1 MFNFTTQTVYNYLS
15 TTGANQNVWIP
26 EDQDAKPEVRIGNTR
41 FNVEDILDVQVKMP
55 TAENLASVTFDM
67 SKVVIAQGSD
77 VNELTARVVLYVG
90 LSMNSQDSFYA
101 NDLVYKGKPLFVE
114 FPVKKGD
121 DAAAIATKAAAIA
134 KKYFLFT
141 AQEKIL
147 NVTAESGNLTFKGV
161 NGYQQIKKAVL
172 QVFDPE
178 AKSIDCCANQGD
190 YIDKVTGVPVMYEV
204 NTEEPVNDGDP
215 AVGDVVSLHKV
226 YDGAN
231 GTSLAQDGSEVE
243 ILPGLEAFG
252 DYNWIIHNLRLPTL
266 ANTNFWAPTKEE
278 MPAPGATYVQV
289 IIRMC
294 KERDGI
300 VGEIVGAR
308 AKSVTTHVLYVNS
321 ACWSDFQTHVLNV
334 IAPNSSWL
342 HDADD
347 KLQTP
352 FGEDDASTSGSGGN

>member
-15 TTGANQNVWIP
+15 DTENDSKRNLWIV
-26 EDQDAKPEVRIGNTR
+26 DNNNDKPKVRIGNTR
-41 FNVEDILDVQVKMP
+41 FDAEDVLDVQIKMP

-67 SKVVIAQGSD
+67 NAVVIAQDSD

-114 FPVKKGD
+114 FPVKKGEN
-121 DAAAIATKAAAIA
+121 ATAIAAKAAAIA

-147 NVTAESGNLTFKGV
+147 DVVADNGNLTFKGV

-190 YIDKVTGVPVMYEV
+190 YIDKVTGVPVMYEI
-204 NTEEPVNDGDP
+204 NAEEPVNDGDP

-231 GTSLAQDGSEVE
+231 GTSLA
-243 ILPGLEAFG
+243 
-252 DYNWIIHNLRLPTL
+252 
-266 ANTNFWAPTKEE
+266 
-278 MPAPGATYVQV
+278 
-289 IIRMC
+289 
-294 KERDGI
+294 
-300 VGEIVGAR
+300 
-308 AKSVTTHVLYVNS
+308 
-321 ACWSDFQTHVLNV
+321 
-334 IAPNSSWL
+334 
-342 HDADD
+342 
-347 KLQTP
+347 
-352 FGEDDASTSGSGGN
+352 

>member
-15 TTGANQNVWIP
+15 DTENDSKRNLWIV
-26 EDQDAKPEVRIGNTR
+26 DNNNDKPKVRIGNTR
-41 FNVEDILDVQVKMP
+41 FDAEDVLDVQIKMP

-67 SKVVIAQGSD
+67 NAVVIAQDSD

-114 FPVKKGD
+114 FPVKKGEN
-121 DAAAIATKAAAIA
+121 ATAIAAKAAAIA

-147 NVTAESGNLTFKGV
+147 DVVADNGNLTFKGV

-190 YIDKVTGVPVMYEV
+190 YIDKVTGVPVMYEI
-204 NTEEPVNDGDP
+204 NAEEPVNDGDP

-278 MPAPGATYVQV
+278 MPAPGASYVQV

-294 KERDGI
+294 KEREGI
-300 VGEIVGAR
+300 VGEIVGAKV
-308 AKSVTTHVLYVNS
+308 KSVTTHVLYVNS
-321 ACWSDFQTHVLNV
+321 VCYNDFKTKVLDV
-334 IAPNSSWL
+334 IAPGNKQKTE
-342 HDADD
+342 ADT
-347 KLQTP
+347 KLGQP
-352 FGEDDASTSGSGGN
+352 FV

>member
-1 MFNFTTQTVYNYLS
+1 MFNFTTQTVYNYINDVEGDPKRNLWIV
-15 TTGANQNVWIP
+15 AQNSD
-26 EDQDAKPEVRIGNTR
+26 EKPEIRIGNTR

-55 TAENLASVTFDM
+55 TPEYLASVTFDM
-67 SKVVIAQGSD
+67 SKVVIAQDSD

-147 NVTAESGNLTFKGV
+147 DVVAENGNLTFKGV

-190 YIDKVTGVPVMYEV
+190 YIDKVTGVPVMYKI
-204 NTEEPVNDGDP
+204 NTVTPSDEGDP
-215 AVGDVVSLHKV
+215 EVGELVSLHKI

-231 GTSLAQDGSEVE
+231 GTELAQDGSEVE

-266 ANTNFWAPTKEE
+266 ANTNFWSPTKGE
-278 MPAPGATYVQV
+278 MPAPGATYIQ
-289 IIRMC
+289 IIVRLC

-321 ACWSDFQTHVLNV
+321 ACESDLRSKVLSLV
-334 IAPNSSWL
+334 SSKVETEA
-342 HDADD
+342 DA
-347 KLQTP
+347 KLNKP
-352 FGEDDASTSGSGGN
+352 FE

>member
-1 MFNFTTQTVYNYLS
+1 MFNFTTQTVYNYIS
-15 TTGANQNVWIP
+15 DEGANRNLWVADDP
-26 EDQDAKPEVRIGNTR
+26 KKPAVRLGNTR
-41 FNVEDILDVQVKMP
+41 FDKEDVLDIQVKMP
-55 TAENLASVTFDM
+55 TVENLTSVTFDM
-67 SKVVIAQGSD
+67 SKVVIAQDSD

-147 NVTAESGNLTFKGV
+147 NVVAEEGNLTFEGV

-190 YIDKVTGVPVMYEV
+190 YIDKVTGVPVIYTTDETGKIEGLDSTDSSDWEKLGADGTPEELAENEV
-204 NTEEPVNDGDP
+204 
-215 AVGDVVSLHKV
+215 A
-226 YDGAN
+226 
-231 GTSLAQDGSEVE
+231 

-266 ANTNFWAPTKEE
+266 ANTNFWAPTKGE

-289 IIRMC
+289 IIRIC

-308 AKSVTTHVLYVNS
+308 AKSVTTHVLYINS
-321 ACWSDFQTHVLNV
+321 ACWEDFQTTLAL
-334 IAPNSSWL
+334 ITPDEGTKT
-342 HDADD
+342 DADD
-347 KLQTP
+347 KLKTP
-352 FGEDDASTSGSGGN
+352 FEDATAASSSN

>member
-1 MFNFTTQTVYNYLS
+1 MFNFTTQTVYNYINDVEGDPKRNLWIV
-15 TTGANQNVWIP
+15 AQNSD
-26 EDQDAKPEVRIGNTR
+26 EKPEIRIGNTR
-41 FNVEDILDVQVKMP
+41 FNVDDIEDIQVKMP
-55 TAENLASVTFDM
+55 TPEYLASVTFDM
-67 SKVVIAQGSD
+67 SKVVIAQDSD

-114 FPVKKGD
+114 FPVKKGE
-121 DAAAIATKAAAIA
+121 DAEAIAAKAAAIA

-147 NVTAESGNLTFKGV
+147 DVVAENGNLTFKGV

-190 YIDKVTGVPVMYEV
+190 YIDKVTGVPVMYEI

-215 AVGDVVSLHKV
+215 AVGELVSLHKI

-231 GTSLAQDGSEVE
+231 GIELAQDGSEVE

-266 ANTNFWAPTKEE
+266 ANTNFWSPTKGE
-278 MPAPGATYVQV
+278 MPAPGATYIQI
-289 IIRMC
+289 IIRLC

-321 ACWSDFQTHVLNV
+321 ACESDLRSKVLSLV
-334 IAPNSSWL
+334 SSKVETK
-342 HDADD
+342 ADD
-347 KLQTP
+347 KLKEP
-352 FGEDDASTSGSGGN
+352 FE

>member
-1 MFNFTTQTVYNYLS
+1 MFNFTTQTVYNYINDVEGDPKRNLWIV
-15 TTGANQNVWIP
+15 AQNSD
-26 EDQDAKPEVRIGNTR
+26 EKPEIRIGNTR
-41 FNVEDILDVQVKMP
+41 FNVDDIEDIQDKMP
-55 TAENLASVTFDM
+55 TPEYLASVTFDM
-67 SKVVIAQGSD
+67 SKVVIAQDSD

-114 FPVKKGD
+114 FPVKKGE
-121 DAAAIATKAAAIA
+121 DAEAIAAKAAAIA

-147 NVTAESGNLTFKGV
+147 DVVAENGNLTFKGV

-190 YIDKVTGVPVMYEV
+190 YIDKVTGVPVMYEI

-215 AVGDVVSLHKV
+215 AVGELVSLHKI

-231 GTSLAQDGSEVE
+231 GIELAQDGSEVE

-266 ANTNFWAPTKEE
+266 ANTNFWSPTKGE
-278 MPAPGATYVQV
+278 MPAPGATYIQI
-289 IIRMC
+289 IIRLC

-321 ACWSDFQTHVLNV
+321 ACESDLRSKVLSLV
-334 IAPNSSWL
+334 SSKVETK
-342 HDADD
+342 ADD
-347 KLQTP
+347 KLKEP
-352 FGEDDASTSGSGGN
+352 FE